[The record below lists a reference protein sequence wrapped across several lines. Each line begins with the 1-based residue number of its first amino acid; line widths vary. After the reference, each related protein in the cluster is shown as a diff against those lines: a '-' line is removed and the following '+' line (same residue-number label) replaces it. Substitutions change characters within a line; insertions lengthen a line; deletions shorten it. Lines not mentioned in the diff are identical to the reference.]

1 MERKEG
7 DPEVYRH
14 GTGKITCSFIR
25 ILLFSP
31 QFLHVKNFSSSAVRW
46 ALGWGNLLQARR
58 TLRHDDNDARPLLC
72 ERATLR
78 VCAGGNEAPQ
88 ALRRHEMMP
97 GPCSESVPP
106 LGGEG
111 ALRPQALRS
120 GANLGRVG
128 VDTRSCFSLGWQVT
142 RVPPYVRLPFPSKE
156 NRQISERDD
165 LGPPPP
171 FVPGGQ
177 EIGLGS
183 RLRDWN

>member
-7 DPEVYRH
+7 DPEVYIH
-14 GTGKITCSFIR
+14 GTGKIKCSFMR

-58 TLRHDDNDARPLLC
+58 TLRHD
-72 ERATLR
+72 TTTT
-78 VCAGGNEAPQ
+78 
-88 ALRRHEMMP
+88 MP

-165 LGPPPP
+165 LGPPV
-171 FVPGGQ
+171 VPRGQ

-183 RLRDWN
+183 RHLRPGEGASHGARHL